1 MDDIFEKKIFQWIKL
16 EQNKY
21 KKFYRIDKTRIFQ
34 NESNELF
41 FEENVLS
48 KKNSRKTL
56 GSLKFLPISIFFYIR
71 NLPSPWDAEI
81 FSNVLVHKN
90 KMLYIITDKNKNL
103 DLLYFSQWILLNR
116 LLSKIKSNPL
126 NYRKLN
132 LSFFDSDIKKKY
144 KTIFPETNDKKL
156 VKFQKLNIAVFRN
169 NFFYMGNDL
178 SSFLKNKSY
187 KKFFLDLPYLISI
200 NELSLL
206 GSNQQ
211 ETKFITSNLGIFKSY
226 NLKNCLTKLNSNDK
240 KKQTCFQNTIDFPFL
255 YKNLALPKKKKVDF
269 TDSIYFSSMAK
280 KKIDYSKK
288 IEVSKFALLMKNIIN
303 YNSEIKGKFNK
314 NSIFYNYTPFFQ
326 DLFLVKNEFRCF
338 FIC

>member
-103 DLLYFSQWILLNR
+103 VLLYFSQ
-116 LLSKIKSNPL
+116 
-126 NYRKLN
+126 
-132 LSFFDSDIKKKY
+132 
-144 KTIFPETNDKKL
+144 
-156 VKFQKLNIAVFRN
+156 
-169 NFFYMGNDL
+169 
-178 SSFLKNKSY
+178 
-187 KKFFLDLPYLISI
+187 
-200 NELSLL
+200 
-206 GSNQQ
+206 
-211 ETKFITSNLGIFKSY
+211 
-226 NLKNCLTKLNSNDK
+226 
-240 KKQTCFQNTIDFPFL
+240 
-255 YKNLALPKKKKVDF
+255 
-269 TDSIYFSSMAK
+269 
-280 KKIDYSKK
+280 
-288 IEVSKFALLMKNIIN
+288 
-303 YNSEIKGKFNK
+303 
-314 NSIFYNYTPFFQ
+314 
-326 DLFLVKNEFRCF
+326 
-338 FIC
+338 

>member
-226 NLKNCLTKLNSNDK
+226 NLKNCLTK
-240 KKQTCFQNTIDFPFL
+240 
-255 YKNLALPKKKKVDF
+255 
-269 TDSIYFSSMAK
+269 
-280 KKIDYSKK
+280 
-288 IEVSKFALLMKNIIN
+288 
-303 YNSEIKGKFNK
+303 
-314 NSIFYNYTPFFQ
+314 
-326 DLFLVKNEFRCF
+326 
-338 FIC
+338 

>member
-280 KKIDYSKK
+280 KK
-288 IEVSKFALLMKNIIN
+288 KN
-303 YNSEIKGKFNK
+303 
-314 NSIFYNYTPFFQ
+314 
-326 DLFLVKNEFRCF
+326 
-338 FIC
+338 